1 MTMNAGKVIEQ
12 VEHLSIVGWK
22 AKLYNHFGN
31 QVGGFSES

>member
-1 MTMNAGKVIEQ
+1 

-31 QVGGFSES
+31 QVGGFSESWE